1 MTKVETERNNCI
13 FALLLAQKGAVAD
26 VVTEEMNKSL
36 AALIS
41 AAHAEGVAE
50 GEERER
56 MRIWMLR
63 DTVSGNPNDRVIFVP
78 MKALMSPSSVLAPK
92 EKP

>member
-1 MTKVETERNNCI
+1 MTRAEELFGEELYLDMMAEGTTEGV
-13 FALLLAQKGAVAD
+13 FAKIA
-26 VVTEEMNKSL
+26 N
-36 AALIS
+36 LIS
-41 AAHAEGVAE
+41 AARAEGVAE